1 MECLAEERNLFAF
14 RHHGFWQS
22 MDTDRD
28 LKSESLEFCHF
39 EERQRREIL
48 IIKYFGRR
56 LYCYLLFF
64 LHLRKRGN
72 QIFSFIFFTAWM
84 IILYPD
90 TALAY
95 IDPNT
100 GGYVFQLLFPIVS
113 AIGFAYFFL
122 KKQIKIIFS
131 RIFLFIKSVLKKIF
145 VALSASKDNT
155 REGSN

>member
-1 MECLAEERNLFAF
+1 LAEEGNLSAF
-14 RHHGFWQS
+14 RHHGFWQC
-22 MDTDRD
+22 MDTARD
-28 LKSESLEFCHF
+28 LKSESFRFCHF
-39 EERQRREIL
+39 EERQQREIL

-64 LHLRKRGN
+64 LHLRKSGN
-72 QIFSFIFFTAWM
+72 QIFSFIIFTACM

-100 GGYVFQLLFPIVS
+100 GGYIFQLLFPIVS
-113 AIGFAYFFL
+113 AIVFAYFFL
-122 KKQIKIIFS
+122 KKQIKIIFN

-145 VALSASKDNT
+145 VPLSASKDNT
-155 REGSN
+155 PGGSN